1 MQPEFLEYISDDLTV
16 LEQQPLETV
25 ANSGELEAYRHEGF
39 WHCVDTKRDLD
50 HLRRVWE
57 TQGYLIGKNDA

>member
-1 MQPEFLEYISDDLTV
+1 M

-39 WHCVDTKRDLD
+39 WHYVDTKRDLD
-50 HLRRVWE
+50 AGTSMGNSRLFDW
-57 TQGYLIGKNDA
+57 